1 MRAAGDRAEAARLRH
16 LHPAH
21 FGHSLSFD
29 HVIDKEISII
39 REQANGEAVYFYP
52 LALTP
57 TPKFAL
63 DLVRDKNLPPAYRQ
77 AVLRLLAERAQTA
90 YVEGGRRDR
99 GDCGTCNGNA
109 RCCSG

>member
-16 LHPAH
+16 LHPAR

-39 REQANGEAVYFYP
+39 RERQANGEAVYFYP

-57 TPKFAL
+57 TT
-63 DLVRDKNLPPAYRQ
+63 
-77 AVLRLLAERAQTA
+77 EIRA
-90 YVEGGRRDR
+90 
-99 GDCGTCNGNA
+99 
-109 RCCSG
+109 